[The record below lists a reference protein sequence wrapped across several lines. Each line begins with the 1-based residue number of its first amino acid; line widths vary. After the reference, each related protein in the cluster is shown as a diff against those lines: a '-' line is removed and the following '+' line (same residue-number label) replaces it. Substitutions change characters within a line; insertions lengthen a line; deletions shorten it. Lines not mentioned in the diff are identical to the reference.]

1 MLVFFGR
8 LLLIPIV
15 QGFKLSAIGDAINL
29 DADDKLSVRLM
40 SASSQTEGKV
50 YMSISGAEVKTS
62 LSDADSNKRASLSIN
77 LALDGVLEP
86 SGCIPIRTVSSGN
99 VQNRISIFRAGDS
112 ELVARTQEISST
124 LSGSTIVRFYYR
136 YFEFFCATSNT
147 HVRTTCI

>member
-1 MLVFFGR
+1 MMVFFGR
-8 LLLIPIV
+8 LLLISIV

-29 DADDKLSVRLM
+29 DAEDKLSVRLM

-50 YMSISGAEVKTS
+50 YMSISGAEVNTS

-124 LSGSTIVRFYYR
+124 LSGSTIVRFY
-136 YFEFFCATSNT
+136 
-147 HVRTTCI
+147 